1 MPFYRQ
7 LGGDLGMS
15 SIVCGGFTL
24 LGALMIIG
32 GTTQKVAVTGVL
44 LIAVSVLVYALI
56 NDEF

>member
-1 MPFYRQ
+1 
-7 LGGDLGMS
+7 MS

-44 LIAVSVLVYALI
+44 LIAVSILVYVLI
-56 NDEF
+56 NDEL

>member
-1 MPFYRQ
+1 
-7 LGGDLGMS
+7 MS

-24 LGALMIIG
+24 LGTLMVIG
-32 GTTQKVAVTGVL
+32 GTTQKVAVAGVL

>member
-1 MPFYRQ
+1 
-7 LGGDLGMS
+7 MS

-44 LIAVSVLVYALI
+44 LIAVSVLIYALI

>member
-1 MPFYRQ
+1 
-7 LGGDLGMS
+7 MS

-24 LGALMIIG
+24 LGALMVIG

-44 LIAVSVLVYALI
+44 LIAVSILVYVLI

>member
-1 MPFYRQ
+1 
-7 LGGDLGMS
+7 MS

-24 LGALMIIG
+24 LGALMVIG

-44 LIAVSVLVYALI
+44 LITVSVLIYALI

>member
-1 MPFYRQ
+1 
-7 LGGDLGMS
+7 MS

-24 LGALMIIG
+24 LGALVVIG

-44 LIAVSVLVYALI
+44 LIGVSVLVYVLI

>member
-1 MPFYRQ
+1 
-7 LGGDLGMS
+7 MS

-24 LGALMIIG
+24 LGALMVIG
-32 GTTQKVAVTGVL
+32 GTTPKVAVTGVL

>member
-1 MPFYRQ
+1 
-7 LGGDLGMS
+7 MS

-24 LGALMIIG
+24 LGALMVIG
-32 GTTQKVAVTGVL
+32 GTTQKVAVAGVL

>member
-1 MPFYRQ
+1 
-7 LGGDLGMS
+7 MS

-44 LIAVSVLVYALI
+44 IIATSIIIYMLI
-56 NDEF
+56 NNEF

>member
-1 MPFYRQ
+1 MEAIRY
-7 LGGDLGMS
+7 MS

-24 LGALMIIG
+24 LGALMVIG
-32 GTTQKVAVTGVL
+32 GTTPKVSVTGVL

>member
-1 MPFYRQ
+1 
-7 LGGDLGMS
+7 MS

-32 GTTQKVAVTGVL
+32 GTTPKVAVTGVL
-44 LIAVSVLVYALI
+44 IIAVSILIYALI

>member
-1 MPFYRQ
+1 MA
-7 LGGDLGMS
+7 

>member
-1 MPFYRQ
+1 
-7 LGGDLGMS
+7 MS

-32 GTTQKVAVTGVL
+32 GTTQKVAVTGIL
-44 LIAVSVLVYALI
+44 IIAVSILVYALI

>member
-1 MPFYRQ
+1 
-7 LGGDLGMS
+7 MS

-44 LIAVSVLVYALI
+44 LIAVSVFVYALI